1 MNKFG
6 EYSFVVLV
14 IFIVMMMIIPIPAM
28 LLNFLLILN
37 ISLALTILLVTMYVK
52 EPLEFAIL
60 PSVLLITT
68 LFRLALNVSS
78 TRLILLQGDAGQVIE
93 AFGNFVVGGSV
104 PVGLIIFTILV
115 IIQFI
120 VITKGSERVAEVAA
134 RFTLDAMPGKQM
146 AIDADLNA
154 GIITEQEARTRRKI
168 IEREADFYG
177 AMDGASKFVK
187 GDAIAGIIITFIN
200 IVGGLA
206 LGALVHGLTIGEA
219 ASKYSLLSVGDGLVS
234 QIPALL
240 ISTSTG
246 IMVTRAASESN
257 LGDDVIN
264 QIFKNPKVLFI
275 IAGLLTLMGFIPA
288 FPTFNFLLIALAF
301 AAMGYFSLKK
311 IRELEKEEINSQIAT
326 SVSEDIESG
335 SPEMVYN
342 MLQVDPLELEFGYGL
357 ISIFDQDQGGDLLDR
372 VILIRRQIARDL
384 GIVVPIIRIYDNIQL
399 PSNDY
404 MIKIKGIEISQGTVH
419 PNKLMAMDPGTAT
432 EIIRGEETVEPAF
445 GLPAL
450 WIPIAE
456 RENAE
461 EKGYTVVDP
470 PSIIATHLTEVIK
483 NHCHE
488 LLGRQEVKALVDNVK
503 KTNGA
508 VVDELIPSILSL
520 GDLQKVLAN
529 LLKEG
534 VSIKNLSTILEILAD
549 YAPLVKDPDTLTE
562 YVRQGLSR
570 QISNSLKSLG
580 SPLPVITIDNAIEQL
595 INDSIQRTEHGNYLS
610 IDPANTQMIIER
622 LRDAYEECISQG
634 YQPVVLAAPLVRF
647 YFKRLVD
654 NSFPHLVVVSYNEL
668 DIKLE
673 VQVIGTVKL

>member
-1 MNKFG
+1 MNKIG
-6 EYSFVVLV
+6 EYSFVVLI
-14 IFIVMMMIIPIPAM
+14 IFIVMMMIIPIPPM

-52 EPLEFAIL
+52 EPLEFSIL

-78 TRLILLQGDAGQVIE
+78 TRLILLHGDAGQVIA

-104 PVGLIIFTILV
+104 PVGLIIFIILV

-154 GIITEQEARTRRKI
+154 GIINEQEARERRRN

-200 IVGGLA
+200 IIGGLA
-206 LGALVHGLTIGEA
+206 LGAISYGLSIGEA
-219 ASKYSLLSVGDGLVS
+219 AAKYTLLSVGDGLVS

-257 LGDDVIN
+257 LGDDIVT
-264 QIFKNPKVLFI
+264 QVFKNPKVLFI
-275 IAGLLTLMGFIPA
+275 IAGLLTLMGLIPA
-288 FPTFNFLLIALAF
+288 FPFFSFLIIALAF
-301 AAMGYFSLKK
+301 GAMGYFGLKK
-311 IRELEKEEINSQIAT
+311 IKELELQESESQVAV
-326 SVSEDIESG
+326 SASEDLEYG

-342 MLQVDPLELEFGYGL
+342 MLHVDPLELEFGYGL
-357 ISIFDQDQGGDLLDR
+357 ISIFDQEQGGDLLDR
-372 VILIRRQIARDL
+372 VILIRRQIAADL
-384 GIVVPIIRIYDNIQL
+384 GVVVPIIRICDNIQL

-404 MIKIKGIEISQGTVH
+404 VIKIKGIAISQGTVQ
-419 PNKLMAMDPGTAT
+419 PNKLMAMDPGTVI
-432 EIIRGEETVEPAF
+432 EPVKGEETIEPAF

-450 WIPIAE
+450 WIPVSE

-461 EKGYTVVDP
+461 AKGYTVVDT

-483 NHCHE
+483 AHCHE
-488 LLGRQEVKALVDNVK
+488 LLGRQDVKSLIENLK

-508 VVDELIPSILSL
+508 VVEELIPSILSL
-520 GDLQKVLAN
+520 GDLQKVLGN

-570 QISNSLKSLG
+570 QISNSLRSLG
-580 SPLPVITIDNAIEQL
+580 SPLPVITLDNSIEQL
-595 INDSIQRTEHGNYLS
+595 INDSIQRTDHGNYLS
-610 IDPANTQMIIER
+610 IDPANTQMIIDR
-622 LRDAYEECISQG
+622 LREAYEDCLTQG
-634 YQPVVLAAPLVRF
+634 YQPIVIAAPLVRF
-647 YFKRLVD
+647 YFKRLVE